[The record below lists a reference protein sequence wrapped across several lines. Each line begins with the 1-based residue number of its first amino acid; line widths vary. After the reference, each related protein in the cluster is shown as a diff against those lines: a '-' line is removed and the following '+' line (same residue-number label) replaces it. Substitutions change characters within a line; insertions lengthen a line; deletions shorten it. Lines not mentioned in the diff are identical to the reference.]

1 MFKGRSFPLN
11 HCIEPCK
18 LLITSE
24 CVWLML
30 LLYRKEPWA
39 YEPDENGMIRLPKT
53 LTTTEMADLMQ
64 EIAEKEVKK
73 RTEQMTAEKQWTEK
87 KEQAQPQSAK
97 SSEKKSSDQ
106 KSSEKKSSDQKS
118 SEKKSS
124 EQKSS
129 EPKKAPS
136 KKVHLFTGFES
147 LTCPLLT
154 SPQVTVSS
162 LKSLGKKVELQYYQP
177 SAYFSRGYDWEK
189 LEPPPR
195 PITTPITNP
204 DTIQEPMDA
213 VFEEVWCPLIAES
226 ADKLGVAPSSIQY
239 LTDADIVREKLKD
252 IHVSL

>member
-1 MFKGRSFPLN
+1 
-11 HCIEPCK
+11 
-18 LLITSE
+18 
-24 CVWLML
+24 ML
-30 LLYRKEPWA
+30 LLYREEPWA

-73 RTEQMTAEKQWTEK
+73 RTEQMTAEKQKTEK

-97 SSEKKSSDQ
+97 SSE
-106 KSSEKKSSDQKS
+106 QKS

-124 EQKSS
+124 EKKISEKKSS

-136 KKVHLFTGFES
+136 KKVHLFTGFEP
-147 LTCPLLT
+147 LMCPLLT
-154 SPQVTVSS
+154 SPQVTVNS

-195 PITTPITNP
+195 PITTPVTNP

-226 ADKLGVAPSSIQY
+226 ADRLGVAPSSIQY

-252 IHVSL
+252 ISL